1 MRERVKK
8 TLQSHNKWQNSN
20 LHRARSS
27 ITKNSPLPLNLLN
40 WSKTVNPGFS
50 GTEERGLLYNLS
62 LPESNNWLCR
72 ILNWSLK
79 GADTGSLLC
88 AWSCLEP
95 SSRQHVME
103 FLQVYGKE
111 SLPVFY
117 RWGHRVLESGHHF
130 PESTVLLDSWATTQI
145 WTHPTSEL
153 ISSLVLPP
161 IF

>member
-40 WSKTVNPGFS
+40 WSKTVNLGFS

-72 ILNWSLK
+72 ILNWSLSEVCFVRE
-79 GADTGSLLC
+79 A
-88 AWSCLEP
+88 
-95 SSRQHVME
+95 
-103 FLQVYGKE
+103 
-111 SLPVFY
+111 
-117 RWGHRVLESGHHF
+117 VLS
-130 PESTVLLDSWATTQI
+130 PLLDSMSWNSYKCMGKNPYLCFTDKDIESWKVDITFLSPQCC
-145 WTHPTSEL
+145 WTAEL
-153 ISSLVLPP
+153 ERKSGP
-161 IF
+161 IQLQS